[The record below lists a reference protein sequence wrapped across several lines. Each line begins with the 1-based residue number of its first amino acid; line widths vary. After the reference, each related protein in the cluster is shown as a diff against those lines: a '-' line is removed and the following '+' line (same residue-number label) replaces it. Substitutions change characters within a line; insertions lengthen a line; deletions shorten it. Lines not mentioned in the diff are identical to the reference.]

1 MCDFN
6 CSECKT
12 PCSLGKISPK
22 LNEHLTQTE
31 NNKKER
37 DQKMA
42 LGSCSTGN
50 DEKLGRADERIDFV
64 KILSWICMACIPI
77 GLVLFSVIVICFQN
91 QIAELKMDVRDN
103 KNAIGNMKE
112 SMVEIKFMAIDAQR
126 GYNNARKTL
135 QRARGK

>member
-6 CSECKT
+6 CNECKN
-12 PCSLGKISPK
+12 PCTLGKIAPK
-22 LNEHLTQTE
+22 LNEHFNQYEKKQTE
-31 NNKKER
+31 R
-37 DQKMA
+37 DEKLA

-50 DEKLGRADERIDFV
+50 DEKLGRADERIDFL
-64 KILSWICMACIPI
+64 KILTWICMACIPI
-77 GLVLFSVIVICFQN
+77 GIVLFSVIVICFQN

-135 QRARGK
+135 QRAREK